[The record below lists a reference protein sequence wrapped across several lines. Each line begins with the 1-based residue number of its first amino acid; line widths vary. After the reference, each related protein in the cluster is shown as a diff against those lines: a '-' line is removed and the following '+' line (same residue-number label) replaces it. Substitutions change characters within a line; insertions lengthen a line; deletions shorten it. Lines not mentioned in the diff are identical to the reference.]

1 LAHLGCH
8 TLARRHVLLGLPQA
22 EHSDEPGGP
31 IGTCSDTSETSLLLK
46 FRHHLLPQ
54 KANSCV
60 EVGGSIDRAY
70 PDVHTAGVPVKVVSE
85 RLGHSS
91 PAFTMSVYRHVLPGM
106 QADAAL
112 TFADAVFGASESGS
126 PR

>member
-1 LAHLGCH
+1 M
-8 TLARRHVLLGLPQA
+8 
-22 EHSDEPGGP
+22 
-31 IGTCSDTSETSLLLK
+31 
-46 FRHHLLPQ
+46 
-54 KANSCV
+54 
-60 EVGGSIDRAY
+60 
-70 PDVHTAGVPVKVVSE
+70 KVVSE

-91 PAFTMSVYRHVLPGM
+91 PAFTMSVYQHVLPGM